1 MAIPNVTDEQLD
13 ILAGKQEQPVIE
25 PVEGIGI
32 QDATVTDQDI
42 MPESIPAPEI
52 DPEGQQVA
60 AFGLGDL
67 TTGIAKRVLEAEK
80 KVMPPI
86 PDKPIQEVGGQLL
99 IREADPEEVSLIN
112 NALGG
117 EYTKGINFPRIADNI
132 ADADM
137 GDYLSRLKDANVDLF
152 EKARRGTINFDGL
165 LKMAE
170 DQGIDHIVAEW
181 LERSPGDG
189 DTAEK
194 VLGGLLGAME
204 ISKEIG
210 DTFSAARVLGDQP
223 EEKAKML
230 TRAKQLMT
238 MEAVLYANISGAAS
252 ESARTMYVLR
262 ELGQRSG
269 INVGERAD
277 ELINIFGAENVQ
289 DIEYLGDLYMALP
302 KKSRAKFVQQ
312 GMLSKSMDV
321 VAEVWIN
328 SILTHPATH
337 MVNVAGNSL
346 FYGTRVAETA
356 LAGVIG
362 KGRTA
367 LGIGGKDRVRMR
379 ESLVQLDAIRESFV
393 DAMVVSGRTLFTE
406 ETADAASKIDTRKR
420 RAIGTSGDPRVIMNE
435 IKQGNFG
442 AAAVNA
448 LGVYYRMGGRFL
460 LAEDQFFKA
469 IGYRSKLRQE
479 AALRGANMYDEAIAS
494 GKTTEQ
500 ARQAAAAEEAR
511 ILLNPPQVVVQDAQ
525 QAAKELTFQG
535 DLPSGLASE
544 TFAHPIAKL
553 FVPFYRTPMN
563 IMGETLKRSPVM
575 LMYPGFHKKLLAGGR
590 ETDLAVAQVSLGS
603 MIMGAFAMTSMGF
616 DGPDENVIITGAGP
630 SNPKARQAM
639 LRKGIQPHS
648 ISLKNEDG
656 SYTSV
661 TYSRLDPVSGML
673 AMAADFAYY
682 AQYEQDQS
690 VLDNL
695 GMAAV
700 VGISEYAMQM
710 PFLQGVSELTGA
722 LTQSDPAMRGE
733 KVMELIGQKP
743 TEAFLSFAPSVSA
756 FSAGIERI
764 NDPTVGSYM
773 LPEDLGDPT
782 QMPAFMRGFYTALQK
797 AKARNPF
804 FSDSVPPR
812 LNLWGET
819 MMAGEGHGWEFVSPI
834 RIKDTKY
841 APVDDE
847 LMRLG
852 GGISMHPRKIDGV
865 ILNAEPYNEWV
876 TLTNKLDVSGLLPGQ
891 KGYDISTTLLPTL
904 SQLIKHPD
912 YDALPTNDDRLQEI
926 SNVVGRYR
934 KQARLIMLE
943 GNPELQ
949 QRIEAVQ

>member
-1 MAIPNVTDEQLD
+1 MAIPTVTEEQLD

-32 QDATVTDQDI
+32 QDATVTDQAI
-42 MPESIPAPEI
+42 MPETIPAPDI
-52 DPEGQQVA
+52 DTNGQQVA

-80 KVMPPI
+80 KVMPPL

-117 EYTKGINFPRIADNI
+117 QYTKGINFPRIAENI

-137 GDYLSRLKDANVDLF
+137 GDYLARLKDANADLF

-170 DQGIDHIVAEW
+170 DQGIDNIVAEW

-204 ISKEIG
+204 ISREIG
-210 DTFSAARVLGDQP
+210 ETFNTARRLDNQP

-262 ELGQRSG
+262 EMGQRSG
-269 INVGERAD
+269 INIGQRAD
-277 ELINIFGAENVQ
+277 DLINIFGAESVQ
-289 DIEYLGDLYMALP
+289 DLEYLGDLYMALP
-302 KKSRAKFVQQ
+302 KQSRAKFVQQ
-312 GMLSKSMDV
+312 GLLAKSMDV
-321 VAEVWIN
+321 IAEVWIN

-337 MVNVAGNSL
+337 MVNIAGNSL

-356 LAGVIG
+356 LAGAIG
-362 KGRTA
+362 RGRTA
-367 LGIGGKDRVRMR
+367 LGLGGKERVRMR
-379 ESLVQLDAIRESFV
+379 ESLIQLDAIRESFM
-393 DAMVVSGRTLFTE
+393 DAMIVSGRTLFTE
-406 ETADAASKIDTRKR
+406 ETADAASKIDLRKR
-420 RAIGTSGDPRVIMNE
+420 RAIGTSGDPRVIINE
-435 IKQGNFG
+435 MKQGNVG

-469 IGYRSKLRQE
+469 IGYRSALRQD
-479 AALRGANMYDEAIAS
+479 AAMRAANLYDEAIAS
-494 GKTTEQ
+494 GKTTAE
-500 ARQAAAAEEAR
+500 AKQAAAAEEAR
-511 ILLNPPQVVVQDAQ
+511 LLMNPTQGMVSDAQ
-525 QAAKELTFQG
+525 EAARVLTFQA
-535 DLPSGLASE
+535 DLPAGLGSDL
-544 TFAHPIAKL
+544 FSHPIAKL

-563 IMGETLKRSPVM
+563 IMGETAKRSPIM
-575 LMYPGFHKKLLAGGR
+575 LLYPGFYRKVAAGGR
-590 ETDLAVAQVSLGS
+590 QADLAMAQMSLGS
-603 MIMGAFAMTSMGF
+603 MIMGGFAMTAMGF
-616 DGPDENVIITGAGP
+616 DSPDSDVIITGAGP

-656 SYTSV
+656 SYTSI

-682 AQYEQDQS
+682 AQYEEDQGVIDS
-690 VLDNL
+690 LA
-695 GMAAV
+695 MAAV
-700 VGISEYAMQM
+700 VGMSEYAMQM
-710 PFLQGVSELTGA
+710 PFLQGVTELTGA
-722 LTQSDPAMRGE
+722 LTQSDPEKRGQ

-743 TEAFLSFAPSVSA
+743 TEAVLSFAPTVSA

-804 FSDSVPPR
+804 FSDEVPPR
-812 LNLWGET
+812 LNLWGEK
-819 MMAGEGHGWEFVSPI
+819 MVAGEGSGWEFISPI
-834 RIKDTKY
+834 RIKNTKY

-852 GGISMHPRKIDGV
+852 GGIPMHKKTIDGV

-876 TLTNKLDVSGLLPGQ
+876 TLTNKLDASGLLPGQ
-891 KGYDISTTLLPTL
+891 KGYDVSTTLLPTL
-904 SQLIKHPD
+904 AKLIKDPD
-912 YDALPTNDDRLQEI
+912 YKALPTNDDRLEEI
-926 SNVVGRYR
+926 RVNVGRYR
-934 KQARLIMLE
+934 RVAKLLMLE
-943 GNPELQ
+943 ANPDLK
-949 QRIEAVQ
+949 QRVEAVQ